1 MAVTAFTWLN
11 QTFATDATSFATTST
26 ALPSGDYAIV
36 STTGSTTAFSTGT
49 WGISDNA
56 GGTWTPVEVQNS
68 QTVGKSWFRTT
79 PGTGANLIVTITTT
93 VSSGLIL
100 LGTRFAG
107 SNGQYVTATTLRGG
121 TITANTVWPSL
132 TTPSAVQAGDLY
144 YAIARGQATS
154 GTWTAGSGWTSLAS
168 NTSVN
173 TRVQFSQRRAA
184 TASGTVSATA
194 RLTTQVS
201 NYSQMAIVIR
211 DASAPPSFTGWGI
224 PL

>member
-1 MAVTAFTWLN
+1 MAVTAFTWVT
-11 QTFATDATSFATTST
+11 QSFATSATSFATTST
-26 ALPSGDYAIV
+26 ALPSGNYAIV
-36 STTGSTTAFSTGT
+36 SITGSTTAFQTGT

-56 GGTWTPVEVQNS
+56 GGTWTPVEVQNN
-68 QTVGKSWFRTT
+68 QAVGKSWFRTT
-79 PGTGANLIVTITTT
+79 PGTGANLVVTITTT
-93 VSSGLIL
+93 VSSSLIL
-100 LGTRFAG
+100 IGTRFAG
-107 SNGQYVTATTLRGG
+107 SNGQYVTATTSFGG

-144 YAIARGQATS
+144 YAIARGQASS

-168 NTSVN
+168 NTSAA

-194 RLTTQVS
+194 TLTTGVS
-201 NYSQMAIVIR
+201 NYSQMAIVIK
-211 DASAPPSFTGWGI
+211 DASPPPFRGWGI